1 MGHPAV
7 LIIDRVALLGR
18 IEIRRAV
25 DRIAHRLSDSARIL
39 LRMAKFSRQVKEL
52 LKIAGPGIITGAAD
66 DDPSGIATYTQTGAQ
81 FGYGQLWTALLVLPM
96 LIAVQEAC
104 ARIGAVTG
112 KGIAAVVKEHYSKKE
127 LYGMLVLIVVAN
139 TINLGADLGAMGAAA
154 QLIVPVNFT
163 VLVLFFTAAI
173 LILEIFTSYRTYA
186 RILKWLCVTLFSY
199 VITVFLVH
207 EPWAVILRATFV
219 PHIEFTSAFFFII
232 TGVIGTT
239 ISPYM
244 FFWEASEEVEEE
256 RSEHMIH
263 NGKPAVTERFMKRL
277 RIDNFLGMLSSQIG
291 AWCIIVVG
299 ATVLHANGVMHIDSA
314 AQAAKALEPLVHS
327 FPHAGFLAEL
337 IFAIGIIGLGFL
349 AVPVFS
355 GSASYALSEALSWKA
370 GLNLKLKRAHGF
382 YGVITIA
389 TLVGLMINFIGINPI
404 QALVVTAVINGVVAV
419 PLIFLIARIARS
431 KEIMGEYRSGAL
443 SNVLVWATFVF
454 MGAEAVAMF
463 ATMKW

>member
-7 LIIDRVALLGR
+7 LIIEPVALLGR

-139 TINLGADLGAMGAAA
+139 TINLGADLGAMVAAA

-263 NGKPAVTERFMKRL
+263 NGKPALTARFMKLL

-299 ATVLHANGVMHIDSA
+299 ATVLHQSGVTHIDSA

-355 GSASYALSEALSWKA
+355 GSASYALSEALSWNA

-419 PLIFLIARIARS
+419 PLIFLIARIARNR
-431 KEIMGEYRSGAL
+431 EIMGAYRSGTL

-454 MGAEAVAMF
+454 MGAAAVAMF
-463 ATMKW
+463 ATMGR

>member
-1 MGHPAV
+1 MLSKAAIEQVG
-7 LIIDRVALLGR
+7 LLKQ
-18 IEIRRAV
+18 
-25 DRIAHRLSDSARIL
+25 
-39 LRMAKFSRQVKEL
+39 MAKFSNQVKNL

-81 FGYGQLWTALLVLPM
+81 FGYGQLWTALLILPM

-112 KGIAAVVKEHYSKKE
+112 KGIAAVVKQHYSKKV
-127 LYGMLVLIVVAN
+127 LYGMLLLVVVAN

-154 QLIVPVNFT
+154 QLIIPVNFT

-173 LILEIFTSYRTYA
+173 LILEIFTDYKTYA

-219 PHIEFTSAFFFII
+219 PHIEFSAAFFFII

-256 RSEHMIH
+256 KSRHMIR
-263 NGKPAVTERFMKRL
+263 NGVPKITKPFMKRL
-277 RIDNFLGMLSSQIG
+277 RLDNFLGMLSSQIA
-291 AWCIIVVG
+291 AWCVIVVG
-299 ATVLHANGVMHIDSA
+299 ATVLHANGVTKITSA
-314 AQAAKALEPLVHS
+314 AQAAKALEPLVHT
-327 FPHAGFLAEL
+327 FPHSGFLAEL

-355 GSASYALSEALSWKA
+355 GSASYALSEALDWKA
-370 GLNLKLKRAHGF
+370 GLNLKLNRAHGF

-389 TLVGLMINFIGINPI
+389 TLIGLMINFIGINPM
-404 QALVVTAVINGVVAV
+404 QALVVTAVINGVIAV
-419 PLIFLIARIARS
+419 PLIFLIARIARN
-431 KEIMGEYRSGAL
+431 KEIMGEYRSGPL
-443 SNVLVWATFVF
+443 SNILVWAAFVF
-454 MGAEAVAMF
+454 MGAAAVAMF
-463 ATMKW
+463 ITLKF

>member
-1 MGHPAV
+1 M
-7 LIIDRVALLGR
+7 
-18 IEIRRAV
+18 
-25 DRIAHRLSDSARIL
+25 AR
-39 LRMAKFSRQVKEL
+39 FGRQVKQL

-96 LIAVQEAC
+96 LTAVQEAC

-112 KGIAAVVKEHYSKKE
+112 KGIAAVVKEHYSKKV

-239 ISPYM
+239 ISP
-244 FFWEASEEVEEE
+244 EEVEEE

-263 NGKPAVTERFMKRL
+263 NGKPALTARFMKLL

-299 ATVLHANGVMHIDSA
+299 ATVLHQSGVTHIDSA

-355 GSASYALSEALSWKA
+355 GSASYALSEALSWNA

-419 PLIFLIARIARS
+419 PLIFLIARIARNR
-431 KEIMGEYRSGAL
+431 EIMGAYRSGTL

-454 MGAEAVAMF
+454 MGAAAVAMF
-463 ATMKW
+463 ATMGR

>member
-1 MGHPAV
+1 
-7 LIIDRVALLGR
+7 
-18 IEIRRAV
+18 
-25 DRIAHRLSDSARIL
+25 
-39 LRMAKFSRQVKEL
+39 MAKFSIKAKEL

-96 LIAVQEAC
+96 LVAVQEAC

-112 KGIAAVVKEHYSKKE
+112 KGIAAVVKERYSKTV
-127 LYGMLVLIVVAN
+127 LYGMLALVLVAN

-163 VLVLFFTAAI
+163 VLVLFFSALI
-173 LILEIFTSYRTYA
+173 LILEIFTTYKTYA
-186 RILKWLCVTLFSY
+186 QILKWLCLTLFSY

-207 EPWAVILRATFV
+207 EPWTTILRATFV

-256 RSEHMIH
+256 KSKHMIH
-263 NGKPAVTERFMKRL
+263 NGIPKVTKPFMKRL
-277 RIDNFLGMLSSQIG
+277 RIDNFFGMLSSQIA
-291 AWCIIVVG
+291 AWCVIVVA
-299 ATVLHANGVMHIDSA
+299 ATVLNHNGVTHITNA

-370 GLNLKLKRAHGF
+370 GFNLKLKRAHGF

-389 TLVGLMINFIGINPI
+389 TLIGLMINFIGINPM

-419 PLIFLIARIARS
+419 PLIFLIARIARNR
-431 KEIMGEYRSGAL
+431 EIMGEYRSGTL

-454 MGAEAVAMF
+454 MGASAVAMF
-463 ATMKW
+463 ITMKL

>member
-1 MGHPAV
+1 
-7 LIIDRVALLGR
+7 
-18 IEIRRAV
+18 
-25 DRIAHRLSDSARIL
+25 
-39 LRMAKFSRQVKEL
+39 MAKFGTQVKEL

-81 FGYGQLWTALLVLPM
+81 FGYGQLWTALLILPM

-112 KGIAAVVKEHYSKKE
+112 KGISAVVKERYSKKV
-127 LYGMLVLIVVAN
+127 LYGMLALILVAN
-139 TINLGADLGAMGAAA
+139 TINLGADLGAMGAVA

-163 VLVLFFTAAI
+163 VLVLFFTATI
-173 LILEIFTSYRTYA
+173 LILEIFTTYKTYA
-186 RILKWLCVTLFSY
+186 SILKWLCVTLFSY
-199 VITVFLVH
+199 VITVFLVK
-207 EPWAVILRATFV
+207 EPWMTILRATFV
-219 PHIEFTSAFFFII
+219 PHIEFTPAFFFII

-256 RSEHMIH
+256 KSKGMIRK
-263 NGKPAVTERFMKRL
+263 GVPQLTKPFMRRL
-277 RIDNFLGMLSSQIG
+277 RIDNFLGMLSSQIA
-291 AWCIIVVG
+291 AWCVIVVG
-299 ATVLHANGVMHIDSA
+299 ATVLHANGVTHIESA
-314 AQAAKALEPLVHS
+314 AQAAQALEPLVHS
-327 FPHAGFLAEL
+327 FPQAGFLAKL

-355 GSASYALSEALSWKA
+355 GSASFALSEALDWKA

-419 PLIFLIARIARS
+419 PLIFLIARIARN
-431 KEIMGEYRSGAL
+431 KEIMGEYRSGTL
-443 SNVLVWATFVF
+443 SNLLVWATFVF
-454 MGAEAVAMF
+454 MGAAAVAMF
-463 ATMKW
+463 ATLNR

>member
-1 MGHPAV
+1 M
-7 LIIDRVALLGR
+7 
-18 IEIRRAV
+18 
-25 DRIAHRLSDSARIL
+25 
-39 LRMAKFSRQVKEL
+39 
-52 LKIAGPGIITGAAD
+52 
-66 DDPSGIATYTQTGAQ
+66 
-81 FGYGQLWTALLVLPM
+81 LVLPM

-112 KGIAAVVKEHYSKKE
+112 KGIAAVVKEHYSKKV
-127 LYGMLVLIVVAN
+127 LYGMLVLILVAN

-163 VLVLFFTAAI
+163 VLVLFFTALI
-173 LILEIFTSYRTYA
+173 LILQIFTTYKVYA

-207 EPWAVILRATFV
+207 EPWGTILKATFI
-219 PHIEFTSAFFFII
+219 PHIEFSSEFFFII

-256 RSEHMIH
+256 RSKGMIH
-263 NGKPAVTERFMKRL
+263 GGIPTVTKPFMKRM

-299 ATVLHANGVMHIDSA
+299 ATVLHKNGFTHISSA
-314 AQAAKALEPLVHS
+314 AEAAKALEPLVHT

-355 GSASYALSEALSWKA
+355 GSASYALSEALSWRA

-389 TLVGLMINFIGINPI
+389 TLIGLMINFIGINPI

-419 PLIFLIARIARS
+419 PLIFLIGRIARNG
-431 KEIMGEYRSGAL
+431 EIMGEYRSGWL
-443 SNVLVWATFVF
+443 SNALVWATFVF
-454 MGAEAVAMF
+454 MGAAAVAMF
-463 ATMKW
+463 ATLGR

>member
-7 LIIDRVALLGR
+7 LIIEPVALLGR

-299 ATVLHANGVMHIDSA
+299 ATVLHANGVTHIDSA

-454 MGAEAVAMF
+454 MGAAAVAMF

>member
-1 MGHPAV
+1 
-7 LIIDRVALLGR
+7 
-18 IEIRRAV
+18 
-25 DRIAHRLSDSARIL
+25 
-39 LRMAKFSRQVKEL
+39 MAKFGRKTKEL
-52 LKIAGPGIITGAAD
+52 LKIAGPGLITGAAD

-81 FGYGQLWTALLVLPM
+81 FGYGQLWTALLILPM
-96 LIAVQEAC
+96 LTAVQEAC

-112 KGIAAVVKEHYSKKE
+112 KGMAAVVKEHYSKKV
-127 LYGMLVLIVVAN
+127 LYGTLLLVLLAN

-154 QLIVPVNFT
+154 HLLVPVHFAA
-163 VLVLFFTAAI
+163 LVLFFTALI
-173 LILEIFTSYRTYA
+173 LILEIFTTYRTYA
-186 RILKWLCVTLFSY
+186 RILKWLCVTLFGY
-199 VITVFLVH
+199 VITVFMVD
-207 EPWAVILRATFV
+207 EPWGTILKATFI
-219 PHIEFTSAFFFII
+219 PHIEFSSEFFFII

-256 RSEHMIH
+256 RSKRMIH
-263 NGKPAVTERFMKRL
+263 KGVPKVTKPYMRRM
-277 RIDNFLGMLSSQIG
+277 RIDNFMGMLSSQIA
-291 AWCIIVVG
+291 AWCIIVVA
-299 ATVLHANGVMHIDSA
+299 ATVLHQNRVNHITTA
-314 AQAAKALEPLVHS
+314 AQAAEALKPLVHT

-355 GSASYALSEALSWKA
+355 GSASYALSEALNWHE

-389 TLVGLMINFIGINPI
+389 TLIGLMINFIGINPI

-419 PLIFLIARIARS
+419 PLIFLIARIARN
-431 KEIMGEYRSGAL
+431 KEIMGEHRSGML

-454 MGAEAVAMF
+454 MGAAAVAMF
-463 ATMKW
+463 VTLKW

>member
-1 MGHPAV
+1 
-7 LIIDRVALLGR
+7 
-18 IEIRRAV
+18 
-25 DRIAHRLSDSARIL
+25 
-39 LRMAKFSRQVKEL
+39 MAKFGRQAKEL

-81 FGYGQLWTALLVLPM
+81 FGYGQLWTALLILPM

-112 KGIAAVVKEHYSKKE
+112 KGIAAVVKERYSKKV

-173 LILEIFTSYRTYA
+173 LILEIFTTYKTYA

-199 VITVFLVH
+199 VITVFLVK

-219 PHIEFTSAFFFII
+219 PHIEFTPAFFFII

-256 RSEHMIH
+256 KSKGMIRK
-263 NGKPAVTERFMKRL
+263 GVPQLTKPFMMRL
-277 RIDNFLGMLSSQIG
+277 RMDNFAGMLSSQIA
-291 AWCIIVVG
+291 AWCVIVVA
-299 ATVLHANGVMHIDSA
+299 ATVLHANGVTHIESA

-337 IFAIGIIGLGFL
+337 IFAVGIIGLGFL

-355 GSASYALSEALSWKA
+355 GSAAFALSEALDWKA

-419 PLIFLIARIARS
+419 PLIFLIARIARN
-431 KEIMGEYRSGAL
+431 KEIMGEYRSGML
-443 SNVLVWATFVF
+443 SNVLVWAAFVF
-454 MGAEAVAMF
+454 MGAAAVAMF
-463 ATMKW
+463 ATLKK